1 VVVGAFFTAFTG
13 ASGVTILALGGLLLP
28 LLVAARYNERDA
40 LGLVTSVGS
49 LSVLLPPCLPLVLY
63 AIIAGIGIEQVLLG
77 ALLPGIFMMV
87 LTAWWGMRRDRR
99 SRAAIAPFNR
109 DEAMLAVR
117 AAKWDLALPVV
128 ALAGLLGGLATPVEA
143 AALTALYAFIVEAF
157 IHGDLRGHRRWL
169 LVTTECGALVGGVML
184 ILGVALGLTNY
195 LVDIQL
201 PERIVGWATQTIHSK
216 WVFLLALNGLLLVV
230 GCLMDIFSAIVVVAP
245 LVVPIGLA
253 FGVDPV
259 HLGVIFLANLEI
271 GYLTPPVGVNLFYAS
286 SRFGK
291 PITEVCR
298 SVAPLLPILALGVL
312 AITYAPWLSTAL
324 PALFR

>member
-1 VVVGAFFTAFTG
+1 
-13 ASGVTILALGGLLLP
+13 LLLP
-28 LLVAARYNERDA
+28 LLVAARYGERDA

-49 LSVLLPPCLPLVLY
+49 LGVLLPPCLPLVLY
-63 AIIAGIGIEQVLLG
+63 AIIAKVSIEQMLLG
-77 ALLPGIFMMV
+77 ALLPGIFMMAIA
-87 LTAWWGMRRDRR
+87 AWWGMRRDQR
-99 SRAAIAPFNR
+99 SPAAIAPFDR
-109 DEAMLAVR
+109 DEAMLAAR

-128 ALAGLLGGLATPVEA
+128 ALAGLLGGLTTPVEA
-143 AALTALYAFIVEAF
+143 AALTAFYAFVVEAF
-157 IHGDLRGHRRWL
+157 IHSDLRGHRRWL
-169 LVTTECGALVGGVML
+169 AVTTECGALVGGVVL

-201 PERIVGWATQTIHSK
+201 PERAVAWATQTIHSK
-216 WVFLLALNGLLLVV
+216 WVFLLALNALLLAV

-324 PALFR
+324 PALVR